1 MAAIKFSKKSV
12 IEALRQRGA
21 ILQEKWGFDPN
32 NGTAQL
38 STPTAVANTRDH
50 RKDRAVAYGE
60 WNFCMNLA
68 TWIEEGQF
76 PFEDLRGQGITGT
89 L

>member
-1 MAAIKFSKKSV
+1 MPAVKFSKKSV

-38 STPTAVANTRDH
+38 SSPSGKINDRDY

-60 WNFCMNLA
+60 WNFCLNLA
-68 TWIEEGQF
+68 RWIEDGQF
-76 PFEDLRGQGITGT
+76 PADDLRGQGITGT